1 MSQSPNTLI
10 DFCDGSAFNE
20 HLLYSKDHKAL
31 QIVLYFDELEICN
44 PLGSRKKKHKLGICY
59 KIILIFKLNRCF
71 LFFTWKY

>member
-10 DFCDGSAFNE
+10 DGSAFNE

-44 PLGSRKKKHKLGICY
+44 RLGSKHKLGICY
-59 KIILIFKLNRCF
+59 KIIIILIFKLNRCF